1 MKLFSLIA
9 SLIFV
14 NNVNA
19 YGTGVDTCIS
29 VPQHGSWAQGCNPNN
44 CFPVGGG
51 AGGTIGGQVTY
62 MIDLLDNTDT
72 YIRSYIPN
80 TQYIGILRNTN
91 TSIAPCSP
99 TSCFKGFILTVGS
112 GRINGNFAR
121 VSESANSSSGII
133 NLDPTDI
140 NVRRMTSCNNGITHV
155 SNNNLRRINFQ
166 WTSPPAGSG
175 PVTFKSVIVSSRT
188 AFNYVATFI
197 LNEAVVFSNIT
208 ISNTPSTSLSSSTT
222 LSSTNSRTMRPSRT
236 PSITSSNTH
245 SISASITVGVEPS
258 VTSSASYSSSFTPS
272 TTVSNSQS
280 SSITQSVN
288 PTPSNTDTPVETDSR
303 TPSLT
308 PNILPSYSSSPSQ
321 TGTNTPTNTPSHTSS
336 YTSEASNSLGS
347 SPTRTAL
354 PSPSVIVS
362 ESTTSTYSP
371 TLGSSH
377 SATQTN
383 DPNFITIITNRE
395 PTQSQTISNIG
406 SGIAIGILVTITL
419 LGAFYIIHK
428 RNLSR
433 SKAHSMRSVI
443 FMKESI
449 DHESNNP
456 SFGMNDP
463 VEPKSPQFTR
473 VRFEPTKIN

>member
-1 MKLFSLIA
+1 MNLISLIA
-9 SLIFV
+9 SLLFV
-14 NNVNA
+14 NSVNA
-19 YGTGVDTCIS
+19 FGTGVDVCTS
-29 VPQHGSWAQGCNPNN
+29 VPQHGSWGQGCNPNN

-51 AGGTIGGQVTY
+51 IGGTIGGQIIHV
-62 MIDLLDNTDT
+62 IDLLDSTDT
-72 YIRSYIPN
+72 YIRSYTPN
-80 TQYIGILRNTN
+80 TQYLGILRNTN

-121 VSESANSSSGII
+121 VAESANSSSGTI
-133 NLDPTDI
+133 NLEPTDT

-155 SNNNLRRINFQ
+155 SNNYLRRVNFQ

-188 AFNYVATFI
+188 AFNYIATFI
-197 LNEAVVFSNIT
+197 VNEAVVFSNIS

-222 LSSTNSRTMRPSRT
+222 LSSTHSRTARPSRS
-236 PSITSSNTH
+236 PSTTSSNTN

-258 VTSSASYSSSFTPS
+258 VSSSVSYSSSFTPVS
-272 TTVSNSQS
+272 TVSKSES
-280 SSITQSVN
+280 SSITQSAN

-321 TGTNTPTNTPSHTSS
+321 TGTNSPTNTPSHTSS

-362 ESTTSTYSP
+362 ESTSSTYSP

-395 PTQSQTISNIG
+395 PTQAQTISNIG

-419 LGAFYIIHK
+419 LGAFYTIHK

-433 SKAHSMRSVI
+433 SKPHSMRGVI

-449 DHESNNP
+449 NLESNNP
-456 SFGMNDP
+456 SFGMTDP
-463 VEPKSPQFTR
+463 VEPKSPQLTR
-473 VRFEPTKIN
+473 AKFEPSRVN